1 MAAVN
6 TAKDHR
12 RQLTYTGSLC
22 LYLLL
27 AVLAFSL
34 SVATI
39 GDGHKSVRLS
49 KAYIEKLGREYG
61 HRAKRRL
68 RNWQRLLDNLQN
80 DSEAEKI
87 RKVNDFFNKVR
98 FVNDI
103 NHWKKEDYWATPVEF
118 LITNGG
124 DCEDFSIAK
133 YYTLREVGVPDSK
146 MSIAYVKA
154 IEYNQAHMVLT
165 YYKTPDSMP
174 VILDNLI
181 PQIKPANQRP
191 DLIHVYSFN
200 GDNLWLTKKGR
211 RAEIVGTSDRLE
223 HWVKLRSRLEN
234 QTVNSVK

>member
-1 MAAVN
+1 MAAVY
-6 TAKDHR
+6 TATR
-12 RQLTYTGSLC
+12 NNRQQTRTGSLG
-22 LYLLL
+22 LYLVL
-27 AVLAFSL
+27 ALLAFSL
-34 SVATI
+34 SIATI
-39 GDGHKSVRLS
+39 GDGHQSVRLS

-61 HRAKRRL
+61 HQAKRRL
-68 RNWQRLLDNLQN
+68 RNWQRLIDDIKN
-80 DSEAEKI
+80 DTEATKL
-87 RKVNDFFNKVR
+87 RKVNDFFNQVR
-98 FVNDI
+98 FLNDI

-165 YYKTPDSMP
+165 YYKAPNAMP
-174 VILDNLI
+174 VVLDNLI
-181 PQIKPANQRP
+181 PEIKPANKRP

-200 GDNLWLTKKGR
+200 GDNLWLSKKGR

-234 QTVNSVK
+234 QTVNAVE

>member
-1 MAAVN
+1 MAAVF
-6 TAKDHR
+6 TANRNHR
-12 RQLTYTGSLC
+12 QQTRTGSLC

-27 AVLAFSL
+27 ATLAFSL
-34 SVATI
+34 SVVTI
-39 GDGHKSVRLS
+39 GDGHQSVRLS

-61 HRAKRRL
+61 HQAKRRL
-68 RNWQRLLDNLQN
+68 RAWQRLIDDIKH
-80 DSEAEKI
+80 DSEAVKL
-87 RKVNDFFNKVR
+87 RKVNDFFNQVR
-98 FVNDI
+98 FLDDI

-165 YYKTPDSMP
+165 YYKTPNSMP
-174 VILDNLI
+174 VVLDNLI
-181 PQIKPANQRP
+181 PEIKPANQRP

-200 GDNLWLTKKGR
+200 GDNLWLSKKGR

-234 QTVNSVK
+234 QTVNSVE